1 MYMEERIDFVAS
13 LPISAAPAKRSLI
26 NLNVKITNNTN
37 KASACVFPNNI
48 SVRLPGVQQQI
59 FDDVNLCK
67 LVMQAA
73 ADKLFPEPEQIF
85 EWYKYYTS
93 GLGKLGWVLQAR
105 NYENTTIDQAGLTLE
120 TLALQL
126 AKPHIGDKATII
138 TSCFEQAMAAVKN
151 TPGALELF
159 NVKEE
164 AKQNRKYD
172 LGPVWYD
179 EKGQANMVVNCIS
192 FDSREGIID
201 VLNWKST
208 TQSTTVKS
216 GATHAYLDNNVFPKL
231 RNTLVAKYETMF
243 NNFVLGMPDF

>member
-1 MYMEERIDFVAS
+1 MHMEERIDFVAS
-13 LPISAAPAKRSLI
+13 LPTAAVPAKRSLI

-48 SVRLPGVQQQI
+48 SVRLPGVQKQV

-67 LVMQAA
+67 LVMQTA

-93 GLGKLGWVLQAR
+93 GLGKLGWILQAR
-105 NYENTTIDQAGLTLE
+105 NFESTTTNQSGLTLE
-120 TLALQL
+120 TLALKL
-126 AKPHIGDKATII
+126 AEPHIGDKGKVI
-138 TSCFEQAMAAVKN
+138 TASFKQALAAVKS
-151 TPGALELF
+151 TPGAIELF
-159 NVKEE
+159 NAKEE
-164 AKQNRKYD
+164 VKQNRKYD

-179 EKGQANMVVNCIS
+179 DKGQANMVINCIS
-192 FDSREGIID
+192 FDSREGLID

-208 TQSTTVKS
+208 EQSTTVKS
-216 GATHAYLDNNVFPKL
+216 GATHAYLDNTVFPKL

-243 NNFVLGMPDF
+243 NNFVLDMPDF